1 MNPVERLLIIDDEP
15 AMRHLL
21 RTILE
26 EEGYHVDEAQN
37 GNEGLDLVA
46 KQSFD
51 LILCD
56 IRMPQLDG
64 MGFINKAL
72 ANNPALTIV
81 MMSAYGSLETA
92 LQCMQHGAYDYISK
106 PFRPDEVILTLKKA
120 LERLKLQN
128 ENKQLR
134 LELHRNKP
142 TSKTI
147 GSSQVMRD
155 ILAKVDTL
163 AQVKSPVLICGE
175 TGTGK
180 ELIARALHEN
190 SPRSNK
196 PFIAINCSAIS
207 AHLIESELFGHR
219 KGSFTGADKS
229 HTGLFAAANGGTLF
243 LDEIGELPLD
253 VQPKLLRVL
262 QEGEVRP
269 VGETTPNKI
278 DVRIVAATA
287 SNLKE
292 AVQNNVFR
300 EDLYYRLAVVELNLP
315 PLRSRPDDI
324 PALCNH
330 FLHLIAE
337 REQRPVPQFAAESI
351 TALQR
356 YQWPGNVREL
366 ENMMEKIMIFHHGEQ
381 IHLAH
386 LPLELT
392 SPQTSSQ
399 LLPVDTLSLK
409 SSIATLE
416 KHHITQALKQTQGN
430 RVQAA
435 KILEISLRSLHYK
448 IKDYKINVGSSNISQ
463 S

>member
-1 MNPVERLLIIDDEP
+1 MNSVERLLIIDDEP
-15 AMRHLL
+15 ALRHLL

-26 EEGYHVDEAQN
+26 EEGYQVDEAEN
-37 GNEGLDLVA
+37 GQRGLERVST
-46 KQSFD
+46 KTFD

-56 IRMPQLDG
+56 IRMPELDG
-64 MGFINKAL
+64 MGFIKKAL
-72 ANNPALTIV
+72 ANNPALTII

-106 PFRPDEVILTLKKA
+106 PFRPDEVVLTIKKA

-134 LELHRNKP
+134 HQLHRSRP
-142 TSKTI
+142 TPKTI
-147 GSSQVMRD
+147 GNSQVMRE
-155 ILAKVDTL
+155 ILEKVDTL

-190 SPRSNK
+190 SQRSNK

-229 HTGLFAAANGGTLF
+229 HTGLFAAAHGGTLF

-269 VGETTPNKI
+269 VGETKPNKI
-278 DVRIVAATA
+278 DVRIVTATA
-287 SNLKE
+287 CTLKDE
-292 AVQNNVFR
+292 VQSGSFR

-315 PLRSRPDDI
+315 ALRSRPDDI
-324 PALCNH
+324 PALANH
-330 FLHLIAE
+330 FVQLIAQ
-337 REQRPVPQFAAESI
+337 REQRSIPQLTHE
-351 TALQR
+351 ALNTLQSYR
-356 YQWPGNVREL
+356 WPGNIREL

-381 IHLAH
+381 IELEH
-386 LPLELT
+386 LPPELT
-392 SPQTSSQ
+392 TPQHNQRRSM
-399 LLPVDTLSLK
+399 DALSLK
-409 SSIATLE
+409 VSITALE
-416 KHHITQALKQTQGN
+416 KHHISAALVQTSGN

-448 IKDYKINVGSSNISQ
+448 IKEYGI
-463 S
+463 

>member
-1 MNPVERLLIIDDEP
+1 MNSVERLLIIDDEP
-15 AMRHLL
+15 ALRHLL

-26 EEGYHVDEAQN
+26 EEGYHVDEAEN
-37 GNEGLDLVA
+37 GQQGLDLV
-46 KQSFD
+46 KRQSFD

-56 IRMPQLDG
+56 IRMPELNG
-64 MGFINKAL
+64 MAFIKKAL
-72 ANNPALTIV
+72 SYNPTLTII

-92 LQCMQHGAYDYISK
+92 LDCMKQGAYDYISK

-120 LERLKLQN
+120 LERLKLQR

-134 LELHRNKP
+134 QALHRNRP

-147 GSSQVMRD
+147 GNSQVMRE
-155 ILAKVDTL
+155 ILDKVDTL

-190 SPRSNK
+190 SPRNDK

-219 KGSFTGADKS
+219 KGAFTGADKS
-229 HTGLFAAANGGTLF
+229 HCGLFSAANGGTLF

-269 VGETTPNKI
+269 VGETKPTKI
-278 DVRIVAATA
+278 DVRIVTATA
-287 SNLKE
+287 CDLKQG
-292 AVQNNVFR
+292 VQDGSFR
-300 EDLYYRLAVVELNLP
+300 EDLYYRLAVVEINLP
-315 PLRSRPDDI
+315 ALRSRPDDI
-324 PALCNH
+324 PVLCNH
-330 FLHLIAE
+330 FLHLIAQ
-337 REQRPVPQFAAESI
+337 REQRPLPSLTPEAI
-351 TALQR
+351 TTLQH
-356 YQWPGNVREL
+356 YQWSGNVREL

-381 IHLAH
+381 ITSEH
-386 LPLELT
+386 LPQEF
-392 SPQTSSQ
+392 PQTQ
-399 LLPVDTLSLK
+399 LNQQSPYESLSLK
-409 SSIATLE
+409 LSIAALE
-416 KHHITQALKQTQGN
+416 KHHITEALNQTAGN

-435 KILEISLRSLHYK
+435 KVLEISLRSLHYK
-448 IKDYKINVGSSNISQ
+448 IKEYGL
-463 S
+463 

>member
-1 MNPVERLLIIDDEP
+1 MNSVERLLIIDDEP
-15 AMRHLL
+15 ALRHLL

-26 EEGYHVDEAQN
+26 EEGYQVDEAEN
-37 GNEGLDLVA
+37 GQRGLELVA
-46 KQSFD
+46 TKTFD

-56 IRMPQLDG
+56 IRMPELDG
-64 MGFINKAL
+64 MGFIKKAL
-72 ANNPALTIV
+72 ASNPALTII

-134 LELHRNKP
+134 HQLHRSKP

-147 GSSQVMRD
+147 GNSQAIRD
-155 ILAKVDTL
+155 VLDKVDTL

-190 SPRSNK
+190 GPRNNK

-229 HTGLFAAANGGTLF
+229 HAGLFAAANGGTLF

-269 VGETTPNKI
+269 VGETKPNKI
-278 DVRIVAATA
+278 NVRIVAATA
-287 SNLKE
+287 CNLK
-292 AVQNNVFR
+292 NNVHNGSFR
-300 EDLYYRLAVVELNLP
+300 EDLFYRLAVVELNLP
-315 PLRSRPDDI
+315 ALRSRPDDI
-324 PALCNH
+324 PTLANH
-330 FLHLIAE
+330 FLQLIAE
-337 REQRPVPQFAAESI
+337 REQNPVPQLTREAV
-351 TALQR
+351 TALQH

-381 IHLAH
+381 ISAEH
-386 LPLELT
+386 LPQELT
-392 SPQTSSQ
+392 TPQHNQRHSIE
-399 LLPVDTLSLK
+399 TLSLK
-409 SSIATLE
+409 TAIATLE
-416 KHHITQALKQTQGN
+416 KHHITEALRQTAGN

-448 IKDYKINVGSSNISQ
+448 IKDYEIV
-463 S
+463 

>member
-1 MNPVERLLIIDDEP
+1 MNSVERLLIIDDEP

-26 EEGYHVDEAQN
+26 EEGYQVEEAEN
-37 GNEGLDLVA
+37 GQQGLISL
-46 KQSFD
+46 SSETFD

-56 IRMPQLDG
+56 IRMPELDG
-64 MGFINKAL
+64 MGFIKKAL
-72 ANNPALTIV
+72 TNNPALTIV

-106 PFRPDEVILTLKKA
+106 PFRPDEVVLTIKKA

-128 ENKQLR
+128 ENKLLR
-134 LELHRNKP
+134 HELHRSKP

-147 GSSQVMRD
+147 GNSRVMRE
-155 ILAKVDTL
+155 ILDKVDTL

-190 SPRSNK
+190 SPRSTK
-196 PFIAINCSAIS
+196 PFIAVNCSAIS

-269 VGETTPNKI
+269 VGETKPNKI
-278 DVRIVAATA
+278 NVRIVAATA

-292 AVQNNVFR
+292 GVQSGSFR

-315 PLRSRPDDI
+315 ALRSRPDDI
-324 PALCNH
+324 PVLANH
-330 FLHLIAE
+330 FLHLITQ
-337 REQRPVPQFAAESI
+337 REQRPIPSLTPEAI
-351 TALQR
+351 TTLQH

-366 ENMMEKIMIFHHGEQ
+366 ENTMEKIMIFHHGEH
-381 IHLAH
+381 IGSEH
-386 LPLELT
+386 LPQEFA
-392 SPQTSSQ
+392 SAPQLNQQSQ
-399 LLPVDTLSLK
+399 SGSLSLK
-409 SSIATLE
+409 LSIAALE
-416 KHHITQALKQTQGN
+416 KHHISEALKQTAGN

-448 IKDYKINVGSSNISQ
+448 IKEYGI
-463 S
+463 

>member
-1 MNPVERLLIIDDEP
+1 MNSVERLLIIDDEP
-15 AMRHLL
+15 ALRHLL

-26 EEGYHVDEAQN
+26 EEGYHVDEAEN
-37 GNEGLDLVA
+37 GQQGLDLV
-46 KQSFD
+46 KRQSFD

-56 IRMPQLDG
+56 IRMPELDG
-64 MGFINKAL
+64 MAFIKKAL
-72 ANNPALTIV
+72 SYNPTLTII

-92 LQCMQHGAYDYISK
+92 LDCMKQGAYDYISK

-120 LERLKLQN
+120 LERLKLQR

-134 LELHRNKP
+134 QALHRNRP

-147 GSSQVMRD
+147 GNSQVMRE
-155 ILAKVDTL
+155 ILDKVDTL

-190 SPRSNK
+190 SPRNDK

-219 KGSFTGADKS
+219 KGAFTGADKS
-229 HTGLFAAANGGTLF
+229 HCGLFSAANGGTLF

-269 VGETTPNKI
+269 VGETKPTKI
-278 DVRIVAATA
+278 DVRIVTATA
-287 SNLKE
+287 CDLKQG
-292 AVQNNVFR
+292 VQDGSFR
-300 EDLYYRLAVVELNLP
+300 EDLYYRLAVVEINLP
-315 PLRSRPDDI
+315 ALRSRPDDI
-324 PALCNH
+324 PVLCNH
-330 FLHLIAE
+330 FLHLIAQ
-337 REQRPVPQFAAESI
+337 REQRPLPSLTPEAI
-351 TALQR
+351 TTLQH
-356 YQWPGNVREL
+356 YKWSGNVREL

-381 IHLAH
+381 ITSEH
-386 LPLELT
+386 LPQEF
-392 SPQTSSQ
+392 PQTQ
-399 LLPVDTLSLK
+399 LNQQSPYESLSLK
-409 SSIATLE
+409 LSIAALE
-416 KHHITQALKQTQGN
+416 KHHITEALNQTAGN

-435 KILEISLRSLHYK
+435 KVLEISLRSLHYK
-448 IKDYKINVGSSNISQ
+448 IKEYGL
-463 S
+463 

>member
-1 MNPVERLLIIDDEP
+1 MTSAERLLIIDDEP
-15 AMRHLL
+15 ALRHLL

-26 EEGYHVDEAQN
+26 EEGYQVDEAEN
-37 GNEGLDLVA
+37 GQRGLELVST
-46 KQSFD
+46 KTFD

-56 IRMPQLDG
+56 IRMPELDG
-64 MGFINKAL
+64 MGFIKKAL
-72 ANNPALTIV
+72 TNNPALTII

-106 PFRPDEVILTLKKA
+106 PFRPDEVTLTIKKA

-134 LELHRNKP
+134 HELHRSKP

-147 GSSQVMRD
+147 GDSQVMRE
-155 ILAKVDTL
+155 ILDKVDTL

-190 SPRSNK
+190 SPRSTK

-219 KGSFTGADKS
+219 KGSFTGADKT
-229 HTGLFAAANGGTLF
+229 HTGLFAAATGGTLF

-269 VGETTPNKI
+269 VGETKTNKI
-278 DVRIVAATA
+278 DVRIVTATA
-287 SNLKE
+287 CNLKVG
-292 AVQNNVFR
+292 VQNGSFR

-315 PLRSRPDDI
+315 ALRSRPDDI
-324 PALCNH
+324 PILSNH
-330 FLHLIAE
+330 FLHLISQ
-337 REQRPVPQFAAESI
+337 REQRPIPSLTPEAI
-351 TALQR
+351 TTLQR

-366 ENMMEKIMIFHHGEQ
+366 ENMMEKIMIFHHGER
-381 IHLAH
+381 ISSEH
-386 LPLELT
+386 LPQELT
-392 SPQTSSQ
+392 LDLNSQSS
-399 LLPVDTLSLK
+399 LVSNSLSLK
-409 SSIATLE
+409 QSICELE
-416 KHHITQALKQTQGN
+416 LHHITKALQQTHGN

-448 IKDYKINVGSSNISQ
+448 IKEYDI
-463 S
+463 

>member
-1 MNPVERLLIIDDEP
+1 MNSVERLLIIDDEP
-15 AMRHLL
+15 ALRHLL

-26 EEGYHVDEAQN
+26 EEGYQVEEAEN
-37 GNEGLDLVA
+37 GQRGLELVA
-46 KQSFD
+46 TTTFD

-56 IRMPQLDG
+56 IRMPELDG
-64 MGFINKAL
+64 MGFIKKAL
-72 ANNPALTIV
+72 TKNPTLTII

-92 LQCMQHGAYDYISK
+92 LQCMKHGAYDYISK

-134 LELHRNKP
+134 HELHRSRP

-147 GSSQVMRD
+147 GNSQVIRE
-155 ILAKVDTL
+155 ILDKVGTL

-190 SPRSNK
+190 SPRAKK

-269 VGETTPNKI
+269 VGETKPNKI
-278 DVRIVAATA
+278 DVRIVTATA
-287 SNLKE
+287 CNLKDG
-292 AVQNNVFR
+292 VQSGSFR

-315 PLRSRPDDI
+315 ALRSRPDDI
-324 PALCNH
+324 PILSNH
-330 FLHLIAE
+330 FLQLIAQ
-337 REQRPVPQFAAESI
+337 REQRPIPFLTPEAI
-351 TALQR
+351 TTLQR
-356 YQWPGNVREL
+356 YQWPGNIREL

-381 IHLAH
+381 ISAEH

-392 SPQTSSQ
+392 SDFQSNQQSQTGS
-399 LLPVDTLSLK
+399 LSLK
-409 SSIATLE
+409 ISIADLE
-416 KHHITQALKQTQGN
+416 KHHITEALKITVGN
-430 RVQAA
+430 RVQAS

-448 IKDYKINVGSSNISQ
+448 IKEYNLNSAYKHPGSS
-463 S
+463 